1 MHDARVVDIAPN
13 LVALVG
19 KRCANSRSV
28 KKGLDVEWR
37 CCGPNLGAVAVPEF
51 FLLWGIISDVHL
63 SPEWEDSF
71 LWRWTA
77 DGTYSAKSA
86 YGAFF
91 TGTTVAPVASQIW
104 RSRST

>member
-1 MHDARVVDIAPN
+1 MYDARVVDITPN

-28 KKGLDVEWR
+28 KDGLDGEWLR
-37 CCGPNLGAVAVPEF
+37 YCGPNLGGYAVPEF

-77 DGTYSAKSA
+77 DDTYSAKSA
-86 YGAFF
+86 YGVFF
-91 TGTTVAPVASQIW
+91 AGTTVAQVAS
-104 RSRST
+104 